1 MSMFSNLESIT
12 YVDSMELLSTELK
25 NNEVIDYSKDWETL
39 KRKYLFSQSS
49 ESKMNQMLQT
59 ILS

>member
-1 MSMFSNLESIT
+1 SNLESIT